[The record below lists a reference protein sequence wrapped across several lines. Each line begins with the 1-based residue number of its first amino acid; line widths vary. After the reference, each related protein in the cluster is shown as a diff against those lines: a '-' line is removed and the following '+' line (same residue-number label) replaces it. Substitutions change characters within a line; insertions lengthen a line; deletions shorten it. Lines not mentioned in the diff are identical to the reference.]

1 MNNILLEYFEVNDDN
16 KLNKWQT
23 DLNCYPISG
32 YSLITKIKEIN
43 PKKIIDVG
51 CGYNDFKKHIPN
63 IIGIDIANK
72 NADHVMDIMD
82 YPCEDNSVDVIL
94 ALGSIN
100 FGTKD
105 TIEKQVEWI
114 ASKLKTGGLAFFRVN
129 PSAPPSK
136 SIEKFFYKWDI
147 ETIYELSKKFNL
159 DISENKIEVEERLNS
174 PLIRNY
180 TNNFENIRL
189 FFTYIKK

>member
-136 SIEKFFYKWDI
+136 SIEKFFYKWDM

>member
-1 MNNILLEYFEVNDDN
+1 MNNKLIDYFESNDEN
-16 KLNKWQT
+16 KLEKWQT

-32 YSLITKIKEIN
+32 YSLIPKIKEVN
-43 PKKIIDVG
+43 PQKIIDVG
-51 CGYNDFKKHIPN
+51 CGYNEFKKHIPN
-63 IIGIDIANK
+63 IIGVDIVNK
-72 NADHVMDIMD
+72 NADYVMDIID
-82 YPCEDNSVDVIL
+82 YPCVDNSVDVIL

-105 TIEKQVEWI
+105 TIEKQVKWI
-114 ASKLKTGGLAFFRVN
+114 SSKLKTGGLAFFRVN

-136 SIEKFFYKWDI
+136 SIEDFFYKWNI

-159 DISENKIEVEERLNS
+159 EISENRIEVEERLNS
-174 PLIRNY
+174 PFIRNY
-180 TNNFENIRL
+180 TNNFENVRL

>member
-180 TNNFENIRL
+180 TNNFENVRL